1 MAMKLTLNG
10 SNTMTYLWLTLCIQA
25 LSKRVGILYAFCED
39 LCVIRWLDRRG
50 ARQLAAVRARGK
62 GKRGDGASGHQQMT
76 YPKPL
81 SP

>member
-50 ARQLAAVRARGK
+50 ARQLAAART
-62 GKRGDGASGHQQMT
+62 GKREKGGWRVRSSADDV
-76 YPKPL
+76 P
-81 SP
+81 